1 MIALIMV
8 NVLMERAFVMLVT
21 LAKTAVFLTSVQ
33 TGAAGMAGALWLSV
47 SVMLRIRVMIV
58 VGQLRAI
65 IFVQEEGNV

>member
-1 MIALIMV
+1 MV

-47 SVMLRIRVMIV
+47 SVMLHIRVMIV
-58 VGQLRAI
+58 VGPLRAI
-65 IFVQEEGNV
+65 IFVQGEANV

>member
-1 MIALIMV
+1 MV

-33 TGAAGMAGALWLSV
+33 MGAAGMAGALWLSV
-47 SVMLRIRVMIV
+47 SVMLRIPVMIV

>member
-1 MIALIMV
+1 MIALITV
-8 NVLMERAFVMLVT
+8 NVLMGRVCVMLVT
-21 LAKTAVFLTSVQ
+21 LAKTAVFLTSAQ
-33 TGAAGMAGALWLSV
+33 MGAAGMAGALWLSV